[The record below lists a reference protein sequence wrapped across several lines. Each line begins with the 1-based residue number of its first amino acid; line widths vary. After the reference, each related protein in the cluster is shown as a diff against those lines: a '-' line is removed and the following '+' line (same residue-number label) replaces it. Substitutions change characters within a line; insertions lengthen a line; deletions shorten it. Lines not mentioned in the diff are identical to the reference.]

1 MNMNMNNNNHHYYIA
16 ILGLKGY
23 NHIIIPQSM
32 HFKAYRIGQYTLFYV
47 VLTYDDDYDYYNNK
61 SIIFL
66 ILFKNTLTTIGI

>member
-1 MNMNMNNNNHHYYIA
+1 
-16 ILGLKGY
+16 
-23 NHIIIPQSM
+23 M

-47 VLTYDDDYDYYNNK
+47 VLAYDDDYDYYNNK